1 MKSMTGYGGAKGS
14 LGNLDVTLELKSVN
28 NRYLDFS
35 ARLPRNLMFA
45 EDSLRSAVR
54 RHISRGKVDVYLTID
69 SSAGSGVRVRVNEDL
84 LLGYA
89 DALKRIGE
97 ITGKAAD
104 ATAVELARMPEVLQ
118 LDRAEQDN
126 NALLAELMEIA
137 ERALCGFDAM
147 RLREGEKLR
156 TDILSRLDAVEELTA
171 EVEKR
176 APDTVKAYR
185 ERLEQKLREVLEDRS
200 IDESRIITEAALFAD
215 KIAVDEETVRLRSH
229 ISQFRGLAGEDTPLG
244 RKMDFLTQELNREAN
259 TIGSKCQSSDIARI
273 VVDLKSEIE
282 KIREQI
288 QNVE

>member
-126 NALLAELMEIA
+126 DALLAELMEIA

-200 IDESRIITEAALFAD
+200 IDESRVITEAALFAD

>member
-200 IDESRIITEAALFAD
+200 IDESRVITEAALFAD